1 MHSAQRPHLQVYGVR
16 PDQGGKRNEERS
28 LEKIQGYFINVL

>member
-16 PDQGGKRNEERS
+16 LDQGGKRNEERS